1 MGYFPQS
8 SARPQRLYFKSNQR
22 EMLVVNL
29 AQDEEYDFFDK
40 VLIEIIAHEYQHILH
55 FHSDFGEELWLD
67 EALASYAGFLAAKP
81 LLRIQGAHGFADSF
95 LEAPNIGLT
104 QWQSSENTDAK
115 YGAGV
120 LFTLYLAERFG
131 DDIMARLLLE
141 PANGWRSVDKVLRE
155 YAAVSADEVFADWVL
170 ANYFLD
176 SRRGYGHK
184 ELEAELT
191 PPQPVAS
198 YNSFPATH
206 DGYLPQ
212 YSTDYIAVDVRG
224 ADKLFL
230 RLWQAPEAQLIDVA
244 APAEGDHFY
253 YAAATDY
260 SNSSLTRAFDLT
272 GVRNAWLRFKLWHD
286 LDKHSEYAYVTL
298 SNNGGLTWETL
309 SGTHTQSSRVYE
321 DYYDQGFTGGTGNWL
336 PERINLSAYA
346 PGRILLRFEV
356 MSNIATTYSGMAI
369 DDMRIDAIGFR
380 DDFESADDAWDA
392 KGWMLTDNRLPNNTW
407 LQAVQKNR
415 DGLHLSRSLVT
426 GKGDSDSGYL
436 ARRESSF
443 GSRVARSA
451 TNQFANRLRSWSFIS

>member
-1 MGYFPQS
+1 MC
-8 SARPQRLYFKSNQR
+8 
-22 EMLVVNL
+22 
-29 AQDEEYDFFDK
+29 
-40 VLIEIIAHEYQHILH
+40 
-55 FHSDFGEELWLD
+55 
-67 EALASYAGFLAAKP
+67 
-81 LLRIQGAHGFADSF
+81 
-95 LEAPNIGLT
+95 
-104 QWQSSENTDAK
+104 
-115 YGAGV
+115 
-120 LFTLYLAERFG
+120 
-131 DDIMARLLLE
+131 
-141 PANGWRSVDKVLRE
+141 
-155 YAAVSADEVFADWVL
+155 
-170 ANYFLD
+170 
-176 SRRGYGHK
+176 
-184 ELEAELT
+184 
-191 PPQPVAS
+191 
-198 YNSFPATH
+198 
-206 DGYLPQ
+206 
-212 YSTDYIAVDVRG
+212 RG

-426 GKGDSDSGYL
+426 GKGDLTVDILPGVSQVLVAVSPVVPQTSLPTDYELEFYL
-436 ARRESSF
+436 MNAAGEIMVVTRECTVTTTDVLNF
-443 GSRVARSA
+443 RAAPNGSKIGLIPQGTPVDALDRQGDWFMVDYGGRHGWIHADYVHTA
-451 TNQFANRLRSWSFIS
+451 GNCP